1 MDMHSVSII
10 GVGRIGGALAIALSR
25 RDFVIDRLVSRDDST
40 LNRILPLLPSTVRAE
55 RPTAD
60 LTTIDSDIV
69 ILATADPDIEPV
81 ARALMRRLK
90 PGRIVLHTSG
100 SLSSEV
106 LSPLTGAGHFTGSI
120 HPLISISDAVTG
132 AESFDGAYFC
142 VEGDDRS
149 VSAATAI
156 AGSLGGRTFSIP
168 TDRKTLYHASA
179 VTACG
184 HVTALIDIAFEMLS
198 RCGMEKDTAQEILR
212 PLIDSTIE
220 NLRSLPPRKALTG
233 SFARLDSAAVERHIS
248 AISSEMSPDVLDVY
262 LLLGKRSL
270 ELMSSNEADPE
281 KVGKLL
287 DLISIAK
294 RKAG

>member
-1 MDMHSVSII
+1 
-10 GVGRIGGALAIALSR
+10 
-25 RDFVIDRLVSRDDST
+25 
-40 LNRILPLLPSTVRAE
+40 
-55 RPTAD
+55 
-60 LTTIDSDIV
+60 
-69 ILATADPDIEPV
+69 
-81 ARALMRRLK
+81 
-90 PGRIVLHTSG
+90 
-100 SLSSEV
+100 
-106 LSPLTGAGHFTGSI
+106 
-120 HPLISISDAVTG
+120 
-132 AESFDGAYFC
+132 
-142 VEGDDRS
+142 
-149 VSAATAI
+149 
-156 AGSLGGRTFSIP
+156 
-168 TDRKTLYHASA
+168 
-179 VTACG
+179 
-184 HVTALIDIAFEMLS
+184 
-198 RCGMEKDTAQEILR
+198 MEKDTAQEILR